1 MFLLLAKYVD
11 KYNSKSNIIISDLM
25 ITVDDITKVV
35 FEGAQSDYNRWCAGV
50 CLGHSSTSLEALT
63 HFLSNGGYPW
73 VLSVL
78 GIQDR
83 NYRG

>member
-35 FEGAQSDYNRWCAGV
+35 FEGAHH
-50 CLGHSSTSLEALT
+50 LL
-63 HFLSNGGYPW
+63 
-73 VLSVL
+73 
-78 GIQDR
+78 
-83 NYRG
+83 